1 MIPIYIPT
9 FNNPTYTKNFVN
21 RLLDLGQQ
29 NIQIIDNNSTYPKMY
44 SLLEELEGKVKVIR
58 LEKNRGPH
66 FALRDV
72 DFYKNLPNFF
82 CLSDPDIE
90 ISTNIP
96 ENFIDVL
103 QDVSEIYRF
112 GKVGFAHEIPEE
124 SELKNSKINIDG
136 KIWSTQVWERQFW
149 ENKVGMTPGGDDIF
163 ATTLDTQFALY
174 NKKYFDPNE
183 RYKSLRIAGRFTAKH
198 LGLYKSTSLSSD
210 EVEYYERSTRYSYF
224 AGNLN
229 VEINPV
235 FEISVHEY
243 TKMVEEIDSL
253 RHNNQILGQKN
264 LELDRQIQNFYNSK
278 SWKLISFFRKFLRK

>member
-9 FNNPTYTKNFVN
+9 FNNPTYTKKFVH
-21 RLLDLGQQ
+21 RLLELGQQ

-44 SLLEELEGKVKVIR
+44 SLLDELEGKVKVIR

-96 ENFIDVL
+96 ENFIDIL

-124 SELKNSKINIDG
+124 SELRNSKINIDG
-136 KIWSTQVWERQFW
+136 QIWSTREWEKQFW

-163 ATTLDTQFALY
+163 STTLDTQFALY

-198 LGLYKSTSLSSD
+198 LGLYKSTSRPSD
-210 EVEYYERSTRYSYF
+210 EVEYYEKSTRYSYF

-229 VEINPV
+229 AEINPV
-235 FEISVHEY
+235 FEILVHEY

-253 RHNNQILGQKN
+253 RRNNQILGQKN
-264 LELDRQIQNFYNSK
+264 LELDKKIQNFYNSK
-278 SWKLISFFRKFLRK
+278 SWKLISLFKRILGK

>member
-136 KIWSTQVWERQFW
+136 QIWSTQVWERQFW